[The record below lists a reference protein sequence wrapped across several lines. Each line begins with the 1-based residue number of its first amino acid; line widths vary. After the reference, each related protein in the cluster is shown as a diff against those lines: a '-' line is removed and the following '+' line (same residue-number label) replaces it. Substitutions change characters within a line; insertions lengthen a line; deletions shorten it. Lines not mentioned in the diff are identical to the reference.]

1 MKIDKI
7 EVFHANAGWRPWTF
21 VKIETSEGI
30 IGWSECSDSHG
41 SPKGIE
47 GVINDLKDLLIGENP
62 LKINKI
68 VALLSSRTK
77 QSPGSIIQ
85 KAIAGIENALWDI
98 KAKSLNL
105 PVNELLGGAVRDNIE
120 LYWSHCG
127 TSRVRASH
135 LIEKPRISN
144 LKDLENFSQEVIHS
158 GFKSVKTNIV
168 ILGKEPYIYMPGFA
182 KSKGWPNLN
191 CSNQLIKDIEKWVSS
206 FREFLGEDKN
216 IALDLN
222 FNFRNNGFIKIS
234 KALEKYNLAWIEIDS
249 FDPISLKEIKDS
261 INIQINSCE
270 NLYGLRQFK
279 PFFESKSMDIASI
292 DVIWNG
298 LSESIKIAN
307 TAEINDINVSCHNFN
322 GHLSTFISMHFC
334 SIINNLLI
342 AEFDVDDVPWRDE
355 LFTDRPII
363 NNGKFEFN
371 KKSGWGCDLNEK
383 ALKKYKWMK

>member
-7 EVFHANAGWRPWTF
+7 DVYHADAGWRPWTF
-21 VKIETSEGI
+21 VKISTSDGL

-41 SPKGIE
+41 SPRGIQ

-68 VALLSSRTK
+68 LALVHARTL
-77 QSPGSIIQ
+77 QSQGSIVQ

-105 PVNELLGGAVRDNIE
+105 PMNELLGGPINDEIE

-127 TSRVRASH
+127 TSRIRAH
-135 LIEKPRISN
+135 DLIQKPRISN
-144 LKDLENFSQEVIHS
+144 LQDLEIFAQEVINS
-158 GFKSVKTNIV
+158 GFKSMKTNIA
-168 ILGKEPYIYMPGFA
+168 ILEDAPYIYMPGFA

-191 CSNQLIKDIEKWVSS
+191 SSEKLIKDVEIWISNLRK
-206 FREFLGEDKN
+206 FLGKDFN

-222 FNFRNNGFIKIS
+222 FNFRSNGFKRIS
-234 KALEKYNLAWIEIDS
+234 RALEKYNLAWIEIDS
-249 FDPISLKEIKDS
+249 YDPIALKEIKDS
-261 INIQINSCE
+261 INIPITSCE
-270 NLYGLRQFK
+270 NLSGLRQFK
-279 PFFESKSMDIASI
+279 PFFESKSMDIVSI

-298 LSESIKIAN
+298 LQESIKIAN
-307 TAEINDINVSCHNFN
+307 TAEINEMNITSHNFN

-334 SIINNLLI
+334 SIIKNLFI
-342 AEFDVDDVPWRDE
+342 AEFDVDDIPWRDE
-355 LFTDRPII
+355 LFTEIPII
-363 NNGKFEFN
+363 EEGKFKFN
-371 KKSGWGCDLNEK
+371 NMPGWGCNLNEK